1 MTSGPIQ
8 ESVFV
13 AGLRL
18 RGRSVLVVGGGAV
31 ALSKAL
37 RLLDVGAH
45 VTVVARRALPTLQA
59 LADAGELD
67 LHVRD
72 FVPTDCDQRFLVITA
87 TGTDCDQAVFA
98 ACEARHTLCN
108 AADVPEACSVWLMAQ
123 QQRGLLTLAIGTLGT
138 APGLSGRLSR
148 EALAGL
154 PADVD
159 ALLERYAL
167 LRRWLVDQHAPGMD
181 QLERRTATLRWLAR
195 RPWRFFRLALA
206 RQQQIVA
213 ARHALGLAETPR

>member
-1 MTSGPIQ
+1 MTPQ
-8 ESVFV
+8 ETVLV

-31 ALSKAL
+31 ALSKTL
-37 RLLDVGAH
+37 RLLDVGAV
-45 VTVVARRALPTLQA
+45 VTVVARRAVPTLVA
-59 LADAGELD
+59 LADAGDLT

-72 FVPTDCDQRFLVITA
+72 FEPTDCDQRFFVLTA

-108 AADVPEACSVWLMAQ
+108 AADVPDACSVWLMAQ
-123 QQRGLLTLAIGTLGT
+123 QQRGQLTLAIGTLGT

-154 PADVD
+154 PDDVD
-159 ALLERYAL
+159 ALLARYAE
-167 LRRWLVDQHAPGMD
+167 LRRWLVDVHAPGSE

-195 RPWRFFRLALA
+195 RRWRFFRFALP

-213 ARHALGLAETPR
+213 ARHALGFAETPR